1 MTDNKAST
9 PLWGTGDERAQDAV
23 DARIRAFCAADDARL
38 DNQLLEDDLVCSAA
52 HVRGLGRIGVLT
64 VDEVGQ
70 LTGALDALRTQ
81 AAAGA
86 FVVGPE
92 DEDGHSAIERAL
104 TEQLG
109 DVGRKVHTGRSR
121 NDQVL
126 VATRHHLKR
135 RLAALAAQT
144 RAAAR
149 IALDRA
155 QAEGDQPLPGFTHLQ
170 RAVPSTVGFW
180 FAGHAESLAEDALGI
195 DHAIALL
202 DANPLGTAAG
212 YGVNLP
218 LDRAGATEELGF
230 GRTLINGLCA
240 QNGRGK
246 IEAHALGAVLLLM
259 ASARRL
265 AWDLSLFTTAEFQFV
280 VLPKRWCTGS
290 SIMPNKLNPDV
301 AELMRAAFAT
311 VAAAQ
316 SELMLVTALPS
327 GYQRDLQGTK
337 APLMRALATADHI
350 AALIGPLLAELTFDE
365 ARCAEAFDAAMLAT
379 DKAVSLAADGVPFRD
394 AYRQVKQQLADL
406 EEGDLLEAVRA
417 SIVARTSPGGPGDLQ
432 LDAIRSLVE
441 GGHAGG

>member
-1 MTDNKAST
+1 MTENKNSQ
-9 PLWGTGDERAQDAV
+9 PLWGTGDERAYDDV
-23 DARIRAFCAADDARL
+23 DARIRAFCAADDALL
-38 DNQLLEDDLVCSAA
+38 DNQLLEDDLICSAA
-52 HVRGLGRIGVLT
+52 HVRALGRIGVLSS
-64 VDEVGQ
+64 DEVGK
-70 LTGALDALRTQ
+70 LTGALDALKDK
-81 AAAGA
+81 AASGA
-86 FVVGPE
+86 FVVGAE
-92 DEDGHSAIERAL
+92 DEDGHSAIERVL

-135 RLAALAAQT
+135 RLASLAAKT

-149 IALDRA
+149 VALDRA
-155 QAEGDQPLPGFTHLQ
+155 AAEGDAPLPGFTHLQ

-180 FAGHAESLAEDALGI
+180 FAGHAESLAEDALGL

-218 LDRAGATEELGF
+218 LDRDGVTAELGF
-230 GRTLINGLCA
+230 GRLLVNGLCA

-246 IEAHALGAVLLLM
+246 LEAHALGGVLLLM
-259 ASARRL
+259 ATARRL
-265 AWDLSLFTTAEFQFV
+265 AWDLSLFTTAEFDLV

-301 AELMRAAFAT
+301 AELLRAAFAT

-316 SELMLVTALPS
+316 SELLLVTALPS

-337 APLMRALATADHI
+337 APLMRALATADHV
-350 AALIGPLLAELTFDE
+350 ASLLGPLLGELTFDDE
-365 ARCAEAFDAAMLAT
+365 RCAQAFDAAMLAT

-406 EEGDLLEAVRA
+406 EEGDLLEAVRG
-417 SIVARTSPGGPGDLQ
+417 SIAARTSPGAPGDLR
-432 LDAIRSLVE
+432 LDAIRSLVD
-441 GGHAGG
+441 AGGAS